1 MRFQVIKLLYLGMF
15 SLILLRL
22 FYWQVVQ
29 SDMLTA
35 KAESQRFLTKETIAN
50 RGEIL
55 FSDGS
60 VLVSSEPAYSLF
72 AQPRIINQNFLL
84 DSKAGLDISKNQD
97 IEKIVKYKKEAAI
110 KLAEIFKEEDKKMAT
125 QTATIAATPDE
136 EKMDLQ
142 QRQDYIFN
150 LLNKD
155 LFWVNLNRKVDN
167 SLKRKI
173 EELSL
178 LGLGFD
184 SSTKRFYPEG
194 SSSAHITGFVGSDE
208 YGEDIGYGGVE
219 GYYNGELKG
228 RNGTFTQEKDALG
241 LPILIGQFTSKEP
254 LPGKTLKLHID
265 RAVQRIVER
274 ALEKGMVK
282 YGAKGAAAVIINPRD
297 GAIMAM
303 ASYPSYDQTK
313 SWLYPRQN
321 LKNPLTADAYEP
333 GSTFKVLVMAAGIN
347 EGLVTPETKCDICNG
362 PLKVSDYTIRTWNN
376 KYQENPNMTDVII
389 HSDNTGMVFVGRKMG
404 KEKLFD
410 YIQQFGFGNV
420 TGVDLQDEQS
430 PDIRPLD
437 DWKEIDLATATFG
450 QGISV
455 TGLQLVRAVSAI
467 ANGGLIYEPHI
478 VDTISNDDKTH
489 IIAPRVISNPITSET
504 AKQVTAMMVKAVDD
518 GEAQFYKNKAG
529 LIGYKIAGKTGTAQI
544 PVAGHYDATKTIAS
558 FVGFAPANDPKF
570 VMLVRYDQPTSS
582 IYGAD
587 TAAPTFF
594 EITKELFTYYGIPP
608 TEQAAIKN

>member
-1 MRFQVIKLLYLGMF
+1 MRFHVIKLLYLGMF
-15 SLILLRL
+15 ALILLRL
-22 FYWQVVQ
+22 FFWQVVQ

-35 KAESQRFLTKETIAN
+35 KAEKQRFLTKETVAP

-60 VLVSSEPAYSLF
+60 VLVSSEPAYTLF
-72 AQPRIINQNFLL
+72 AQPKIINQTFLP
-84 DSKAGLDISKNQD
+84 KTEISLESLNSQD
-97 IEKIVKYKKEAAI
+97 MEKIVKYKKEAAF
-110 KLAEIFKEEDKKMAT
+110 KLAELFKEEDKKLAT
-125 QTATIAATPDE
+125 VTATIAATVE
-136 EKMDLQ
+136 AEKLDSQ
-142 QRQDYIFN
+142 QRQDYFFN

-167 SLKRKI
+167 SVKRKI
-173 EELSL
+173 EDFSL
-178 LGLGFD
+178 NGLGFD

-228 RNGTFTQEKDALG
+228 KSGSLTQEKDALG
-241 LPILIGQFTSKEP
+241 LPILIGQFTSKDP
-254 LPGKTLKLHID
+254 KPGKTLKLHID
-265 RAVQRIVER
+265 RAIQRIVER
-274 ALEKGMVK
+274 TLEKGMAK
-282 YGAKGAAAVIINPRD
+282 FGAKGGSAVIMDPSN
-297 GAIMAM
+297 GAILAM
-303 ASYPSYDQTK
+303 ASYPSYDPTK

-321 LKNPLTADAYEP
+321 FKNPLTADGYEP

-347 EGLVTPETKCDICNG
+347 EGLITPETRCDICSG
-362 PLKVSDYTIRTWNN
+362 PLKVADYTIKTWNN
-376 KYQENPNMTDVII
+376 KYQDNPTMTDVII

-404 KEKLFD
+404 KDKLFD
-410 YIQQFGFGNV
+410 YIRQFGFGNV

-430 PDIRPLD
+430 PDIRPLK
-437 DWKEIDLATATFG
+437 DWKEIDQATATFG

-455 TGLQLVRAVSAI
+455 TGLQLVRAVGAI
-467 ANGGLIYEPHI
+467 ANGGRIFEPHV
-478 VDTISNDDKTH
+478 VDTISDGEKKH
-489 IIAPRVISNPITSET
+489 VIAPRLVGQPLTEET
-504 AKQVTAMMVKAVDD
+504 TKQVTEMMVKAVDE
-518 GEAQFYKNKAG
+518 GEAQFYKKKSGILN
-529 LIGYKIAGKTGTAQI
+529 YKIAGKTGTAQI

-558 FVGFAPANDPKF
+558 FVGFAPADNPKF

-594 EITKELFTYYGIPP
+594 EITKELFTYYGIAP
-608 TEQAAIKN
+608 TGQ

>member
-1 MRFQVIKLLYLGMF
+1 MRFHVIKLLYLGMF
-15 SLILLRL
+15 ALILLRL
-22 FYWQVVQ
+22 FFWQVVQ

-35 KAESQRFLTKETIAN
+35 KAEKQRFLTKETVAP

-60 VLVSSEPAYSLF
+60 VLVSSEPAYTLF
-72 AQPRIINQNFLL
+72 AQPKIINQTFLP
-84 DSKAGLDISKNQD
+84 KTEISLESLNSQD
-97 IEKIVKYKKEAAI
+97 MEKIVKYKKEAAF
-110 KLAEIFKEEDKKMAT
+110 KLAELFKEEDKKLAT
-125 QTATIAATPDE
+125 VTATIAATVEE
-136 EKMDLQ
+136 EKLDSQ
-142 QRQDYIFN
+142 QRQDYFFN

-167 SLKRKI
+167 SVKRKI
-173 EELSL
+173 EDFSL
-178 LGLGFD
+178 NGLGFD

-228 RNGTFTQEKDALG
+228 KSGSLTQEKDALG
-241 LPILIGQFTSKEP
+241 LPILIGQFTSKDP
-254 LPGKTLKLHID
+254 KPGKTLKLHID
-265 RAVQRIVER
+265 RAIQRIVER
-274 ALEKGMVK
+274 TLEKGMAK
-282 YGAKGAAAVIINPRD
+282 FGAKGGSAVIMDPSN
-297 GAIMAM
+297 GAILAM
-303 ASYPSYDQTK
+303 ASYPSYDPTK

-321 LKNPLTADAYEP
+321 FKNPLTADGYEP

-347 EGLVTPETKCDICNG
+347 EGLITPETRCDICSG
-362 PLKVSDYTIRTWNN
+362 PLKVADYTIKTWNN
-376 KYQENPNMTDVII
+376 KYQDNPTMTDVII

-404 KEKLFD
+404 KDKLFD
-410 YIQQFGFGNV
+410 YIRQFGFGNV

-430 PDIRPLD
+430 PDIRPLK
-437 DWKEIDLATATFG
+437 DWKEIDQATATFG

-455 TGLQLVRAVSAI
+455 TGLQLVRAVGAI
-467 ANGGLIYEPHI
+467 ANGGRIFEPHV
-478 VDTISNDDKTH
+478 VDTISDGEKKH
-489 IIAPRVISNPITSET
+489 VIAPRLVGQPLTEET
-504 AKQVTAMMVKAVDD
+504 TKQVTEMMVKAVDE
-518 GEAQFYKNKAG
+518 GEAQFYKKKSGILN
-529 LIGYKIAGKTGTAQI
+529 YKIAGKTGTAQI

-558 FVGFAPANDPKF
+558 FVGFAPADNPKF

-608 TEQAAIKN
+608 TE